1 MRKFFF
7 SFLILSV
14 TANSFAQK
22 KVNFSLKHELDSLFK
37 RDQEFRNLI
46 SSDLI
51 QTKTDSLAV
60 VYKVPKDGLIQ
71 YIINIIPTIDSTNL
85 IRVEEI
91 IKQYGYPGKSLVGT
105 ETNEAAFFI
114 IQHSKS
120 IDKFLPVVKKAV
132 DKNELSYKLYAMMQ
146 DRSLMYNGK
155 EQIYGTQGKGIQYI
169 NSETGKKEFMMIIWP
184 VQDPANVNS
193 RRKKAGFKTTIEEY
207 SKQELGIDYKVF
219 TLNEVKTLEQSN

>member
-1 MRKFFF
+1 
-7 SFLILSV
+7 
-14 TANSFAQK
+14 
-22 KVNFSLKHELDSLFK
+22 
-37 RDQEFRNLI
+37 
-46 SSDLI
+46 
-51 QTKTDSLAV
+51 
-60 VYKVPKDGLIQ
+60 
-71 YIINIIPTIDSTNL
+71 
-85 IRVEEI
+85 
-91 IKQYGYPGKSLVGT
+91 
-105 ETNEAAFFI
+105 
-114 IQHSKS
+114 
-120 IDKFLPVVKKAV
+120 
-132 DKNELSYKLYAMMQ
+132 MMQ